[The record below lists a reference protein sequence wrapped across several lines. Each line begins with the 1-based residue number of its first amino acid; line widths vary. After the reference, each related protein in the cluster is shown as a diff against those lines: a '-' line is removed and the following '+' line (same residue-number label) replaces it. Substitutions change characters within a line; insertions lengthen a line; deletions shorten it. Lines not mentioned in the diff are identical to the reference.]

1 MVTAVSREFR
11 LQMESCGLP
20 TAEIHYHLPD
30 YPNLLQL
37 YIWQEYDQATTF
49 RS

>member
-20 TAEIHYHLPD
+20 RPKFTIISPII
-30 YPNLLQL
+30 QI